1 MLKEALVLKNE
12 IFNMKRGGFMAF
24 RKKILLLAS
33 KISLESGTYTGVTPS
48 DPEYMI
54 LDPVVTDEMADV
66 GMHIKVRKG
75 RRIEVIAKKAGT
87 SIEHAQA
94 MVDALVKCGIV
105 RCVYEGD
112 DHDVETYYYP
122 IWVPGIMEGMLSV
135 KEQVEKYPVIAEC
148 FERYTRYRTPILVP
162 NFPVGMGP
170 MRAMPVGSAIKNDS
184 HAATYDEVEHI
195 IERAWAISVGPC
207 SCRRTRRLM
216 GEGCGH
222 LEEDMCMYIDDNAK
236 FFSEQGSHRL
246 VSKEEAL
253 EILKRAEDNGL
264 VHEINAAEGY
274 DGPTAICNC
283 CGCSCLALRLGE
295 YFNAPDML
303 RTNYVAKVDRDKC
316 VACGLC
322 VDNCQM
328 GALKLGTK
336 LCGKKEEKPAEPQ
349 LTPMDSLWGKDKY
362 NVDYRTNRVKVAD
375 EGTAPCKTQC
385 PAHIPVQG
393 YIKLASQGRY
403 LEALELIKNENPFP
417 AVCGRICNRACEDA
431 CTRGDID
438 DPIAIDD
445 IKKFI
450 ADKELS
456 AETRFVPKMLNQTG
470 KPFTNKI
477 AVIGG
482 GPSGLSCAYY
492 LAVKG
497 YPVTVFEKGDRVGGM
512 LTRILPSFR
521 LEKDVVE
528 AEIDVLRE
536 LGVEFRCGVDV
547 GKDVTIAQLREQG
560 YEAFYL
566 AAGAWKSA
574 PLGCTGDDKAGVW
587 GGIEFLKAVNAGD
600 EVKVGK
606 NVAVIGGGNTAMDV
620 ARTAIRLGAENVY
633 VVYRRTAD
641 EMPAAAEEVAEAEA
655 EGVQF
660 KYLMTPAEVLGEE
673 SVTGLKLQC
682 LELSAVEDASGRR
695 QPIERK
701 GVFEEL
707 AVDCVIA
714 ATGQKVDLGNM
725 LDGTKVQRGKN
736 GTVVVDPVTLQT
748 GESDIFA
755 GGDVVTGPRFAID
768 AIAAGKEGSI
778 SIHRFVHEGQS
789 LVLGRAVKDYLSLD
803 KDNVVVPI
811 KSLHSTPRQKAADGS
826 PEEAKKTFHDLRG
839 TFTEEQLKKET
850 ERCLGCGAVVLDE
863 YMCIGCGICTTKCKF
878 DAIHLERVRDV
889 EGLDYDKLVPSVA
902 PHVAKRY
909 GSIAIKSLSKPF
921 AKK

>member
-1 MLKEALVLKNE
+1 
-12 IFNMKRGGFMAF
+12 MAF

-33 KISLESGTYTGVTPS
+33 KIGLESGTYTGVTPS

-66 GMHIKVRKG
+66 GMHVKVRKP
-75 RRIEVIAKKAGT
+75 RRIEEIAKKAGT
-87 SIEHAQA
+87 SVEHAQA
-94 MVDALVKCGIV
+94 MVDELVKCGIV
-105 RCVYEGD
+105 RCVYEGE

-162 NFPVGMGP
+162 NFPAGMGP
-170 MRAMPVGSAIKNDS
+170 MRAMPVGSAIRNDS

-236 FFSEQGSHRL
+236 FFSKQGSHRL

-303 RTNYVAKVDRDKC
+303 RTNYVAKVERDKC

-336 LCGKKEEKPAEPQ
+336 LCAKNEEKPAEPQ

-362 NVDYRTNRVKVAD
+362 NVDYRTNRSKVAE
-375 EGTAPCKTQC
+375 EGTAPCKMEC

-403 LEALELIKNENPFP
+403 LEALELIKSENPFP

-450 ADKELS
+450 ADKELA

-497 YPVTVFEKGDRVGGM
+497 YPVTVFEKGDKVGGM

-536 LGVEFRCGVDV
+536 MGVEFRCGVEV
-547 GKDVTIAQLREQG
+547 GRDITIQQLREEG
-560 YEAFYL
+560 FKAFYVAVGL
-566 AAGAWKSA
+566 QRAARLNIPGEE
-574 PLGCTGDDKAGVW
+574 LAGVM
-587 GGIEFLKAVNAGD
+587 GGLDFLRGVNSGAIGAL
-600 EVKVGK
+600 EGATV
-606 NVAVIGGGNTAMDV
+606 VIGGGNAAIDV
-620 ARTAIRLGAENVY
+620 SRAARRLGPGAVSIYCLEQDEEMPTVPDEKEAGLADGVVINNGWAPKAILGEGGKVTGIELMRCLSVRDAAGRFAPVYDENETMTVECSNVLVAIGQRSDYGALLAGTAAE
-633 VVYRRTAD
+633 TAD
-641 EMPAAAEEVAEAEA
+641 GTLIAHDRVTFQTAEPDIFV
-655 EGVQF
+655 G
-660 KYLMTPAEVLGEE
+660 G
-673 SVTGLKLQC
+673 
-682 LELSAVEDASGRR
+682 
-695 QPIERK
+695 
-701 GVFEEL
+701 
-707 AVDCVIA
+707 DC
-714 ATGQKVDLGNM
+714 ATGPM
-725 LDGTKVQRGKN
+725 YT
-736 GTVVVDPVTLQT
+736 
-748 GESDIFA
+748 
-755 GGDVVTGPRFAID
+755 ID
-768 AIAAGKEGSI
+768 AIATGREGAV
-778 SIHRFVHEGQS
+778 SIHRFVNEGQS
-789 LVLGRAVKDYLSLD
+789 LTIHRNLREFRELD
-803 KDNVVVPI
+803 KQNIALPTDSFRKP
-811 KSLHSTPRQKAADGS
+811 PRAKAAVD
-826 PEEAKKTFHDLRG
+826 PAKVLTMQDERV
-839 TFTEEQLKKET
+839 TFTPEQIRAEAS
-850 ERCLGCGAVVLDE
+850 RCLSCGRSVVDPNK
-863 YMCIGCGICTTKCKF
+863 CIGCGVCTTKCEF
-878 DAIHLERVRDV
+878 DAIHLKRTRPENSRMIPA
-889 EGLDYDKLVPSVA
+889 EDKFKAILPYA
-902 PHVAKRY
+902 AKRQVR
-909 GSIAIKSLSKPF
+909 IV
-921 AKK
+921 KKGLAARK